1 MVNTLRELAVQGHSV
16 RAIARE
22 LGLSRNTVRKF
33 VRGTPDL
40 QPRVRRPS
48 KLDPFA
54 EQIRQW
60 VQEDHL
66 YNCVTLLGRLRAQGY
81 SGQISTLK
89 QFVHP
94 LRPPAAGRRQPALRY
109 ETAPGEQLQ
118 FDWGEFVYEREG
130 VLHKVFGFTAILSYS
145 RMRFVTFVKRT
156 DAPSLIRCLAA
167 TFEALGGL
175 PRTVLTDRMKTVL
188 LDMETGVP
196 HWHPR
201 FQELVAALG
210 ITPRVC
216 KPYTPQTKG
225 KVERSIRVVKEDFWP
240 GVRFVDLDDLN
251 RQALRWCAERNGRVH
266 QTTHERPLERWEREG
281 LRPLPLGWAWERFTA
296 EERRVSWDGFI
307 SFDGVLY
314 GLPSRPGEPTLAGQ
328 RVQVSVGQG
337 LLHVWRHGQ
346 LVLTTAVRSQSGSVV
361 VHPEQFDA
369 VLPTAQARQ
378 GQVPLGHQVVAP
390 LVAQRSLGEYDQLC
404 GVEVAS

>member
-1 MVNTLRELAVQGHSV
+1 
-16 RAIARE
+16 
-22 LGLSRNTVRKF
+22 
-33 VRGTPDL
+33 
-40 QPRVRRPS
+40 
-48 KLDPFA
+48 
-54 EQIRQW
+54 
-60 VQEDHL
+60 
-66 YNCVTLLGRLRAQGY
+66 
-81 SGQISTLK
+81 
-89 QFVHP
+89 
-94 LRPPAAGRRQPALRY
+94 
-109 ETAPGEQLQ
+109 
-118 FDWGEFVYEREG
+118 
-130 VLHKVFGFTAILSYS
+130 VFGFTAILSYS

-156 DAPSLIRCLAA
+156 DAPSLIRCLVA

-225 KVERSIRVVKEDFWP
+225 KVERSIRVVKDDFWP

-251 RQALRWCAERNGRVH
+251 RQAVRWCAERNGRVH

-281 LRPLPLGWAWERFTA
+281 LRPLPAGWAWERFTA

-314 GLPSRPGEPTLAGQ
+314 GLPSRPGEPSLAGR
-328 RVQVSVGQG
+328 RVQVSVRQG
-337 LLHVWRHGQ
+337 LLQVWVHGQ

-361 VHPEQFDA
+361 MHPEQFGA
-369 VLPTAQARQ
+369 VLPAAQVRQ
-378 GQVPLGHQVVAP
+378 GQIPLGHQVAAP
-390 LVAQRSLGEYDQLC
+390 LVAQRSLEEYDHLC